1 MKTKRH
7 ITTIIRF
14 KIRVF
19 VLINVKL
26 HYVTRHLYI
35 GV

>member
-1 MKTKRH
+1 MKAKRH

-19 VLINVKL
+19 VLINEKL
-26 HYVTRHLYI
+26 HYVTL
-35 GV
+35 